1 MQGEDL
7 TVSVLPLRNLLAAVY
22 AWLTRT
28 ECVGEWQAGPP
39 GYVGGWVVP
48 RRRRGRAETVKLR
61 PLPG

>member
-7 TVSVLPLRNLLAAVY
+7 TVSVLPFRNLLAAAY

-39 GYVGGWVVP
+39 GYVGAGSFRVDDVAGLKP
-48 RRRRGRAETVKLR
+48 
-61 PLPG
+61 

>member
-7 TVSVLPLRNLLAAVY
+7 TVSVLPFRNLLAAAY

-39 GYVGGWVVP
+39 GYVGGVGSFRVDDVAGLKP
-48 RRRRGRAETVKLR
+48 
-61 PLPG
+61 